1 MGQYHRTLVIWV
13 EHKSLPKLL
22 RFLIWIVCLNWT
34 NSPSDIKWSTYIWT
48 QEHFLRT
55 FAETALFCEQFID
68 QGVYQPGDRQT
79 HSIGFSKLILPL
91 IISFLFIVED
101 DLARD
106 LIFGDPYIT
115 KHSKVHCFCIF
126 TQRWLWFLSL
136 FVSFCLCL
144 WLFVFAFVFLSLSV
158 SFCLYLFVFVCV
170 LKGGSDEANHWLPR
184 SVYWLHLQ
192 LLPRKLRWTT
202 HGRPSLL
209 YSTLSWGGAMFIKWT
224 LPEYGGWVKMNSLSL
239 DSHIHIMDNRF
250 V

>member
-79 HSIGFSKLILPL
+79 QSIGFKSLLLLLLSKNYPLSKLILLL

-126 TQRWLWFLSL
+126 TQRWLG
-136 FVSFCLCL
+136 
-144 WLFVFAFVFLSLSV
+144 FLSLSV
-158 SFCLYLFVFVCV
+158 TFGICLCLFVFVCV
-170 LKGGSDEANHWLPR
+170 FFLCLCPQRWQWWGESLAHQIGLLASPSTSSTKAQVNNSWEAI
-184 SVYWLHLQ
+184 S
-192 LLPRKLRWTT
+192 
-202 HGRPSLL
+202 SLL
-209 YSTLSWGGAMFIKWT
+209 NLVLGRGYV
-224 LPEYGGWVKMNSLSL
+224 YQMNSPRVWGLSENEL
-239 DSHIHIMDNRF
+239 AIPG
-250 V
+250 